1 MTQSL
6 PMGRNTHASRKG
18 PTARSSKNVLI
29 DISER
34 QRAARVEH
42 HLAAIV
48 ESSHDSIISED
59 LNGTVTTWNKAAER
73 LFRYLAEET
82 VGKSITILMPAD
94 RLNEG
99 VEILE
104 RIRRGEHSHF
114 ETVRR
119 RKDGSL
125 VVISLTV
132 SPVIDDSGK
141 IIGAS
146 EIARDITEEKRREE
160 QINLLAREAEHR
172 TKNLLAIVQ
181 ATVQLAQGR
190 TTADLKAGIKGRLRA
205 LASIHALLAKS
216 RWAGAD
222 LHQLV
227 TEELSACCQ
236 IGDTRTE
243 IDGPELMLE
252 PDKAEAMAMALHELA
267 TNSIKYG
274 ALSAPTGRLKIEWRT
289 DSSHRFCFQWTETG
303 GPRVKPP
310 THQGF
315 GTSMMEGMI
324 SSQLGGEINF
334 HWCEQGLVFEIVFDM

>member
-6 PMGRNTHASRKG
+6 PVGRNTHASRKG

-29 DISER
+29 AISER

-48 ESSHDSIISED
+48 ESSDDAIISGD

-73 LFRYLAEET
+73 LFGYLAKEA

-146 EIARDITEEKRREE
+146 EIARDITEQKRREG

-181 ATVQLAQGR
+181 TTVQLAQGR
-190 TTADLKAGIKGRLRA
+190 TAAITLSCTVER
-205 LASIHALLAKS
+205 SIRHHPCRTPRHPWDAQVKS
-216 RWAGAD
+216 ARE
-222 LHQLV
+222 H
-227 TEELSACCQ
+227 
-236 IGDTRTE
+236 RR
-243 IDGPELMLE
+243 DGP
-252 PDKAEAMAMALHELA
+252 KAKVM
-267 TNSIKYG
+267 
-274 ALSAPTGRLKIEWRT
+274 
-289 DSSHRFCFQWTETG
+289 
-303 GPRVKPP
+303 
-310 THQGF
+310 
-315 GTSMMEGMI
+315 
-324 SSQLGGEINF
+324 
-334 HWCEQGLVFEIVFDM
+334 